1 MNAHKRA
8 FRARFSFRRIGG
20 RLLAAALLVGGILIG
35 TPDGVVAQDDPETR
49 FAETIRTAAGEA
61 FGDGAAADAV
71 AAAAEGVSATH
82 EGAWAVVGDLRGNLS
97 ADELQTLTAA
107 LQSQVGPPQR
117 GMRGA
122 RSGPPPMRGVRGSG
136 MRSGPGAGWV
146 DSLDLSDEQRQ
157 QVKVLRAEHRRRMQ
171 EMRRGFDRPPTAEQR
186 REAAARRAEMRT
198 EMRSVLTEEQWTELA
213 ALRAEQRASRRYARR
228 SSRNEALAL
237 TNEQIAA
244 FARAEAK
251 IRADA
256 GDPPLRFIQPGTR
269 HAEMRSA
276 VGDVLTDEQ
285 LALMD
290 LHHALMMSIRQ
301 NDNGAAGGG
310 MQRRGGLQNR

>member
-82 EGAWAVVGDLRGNLS
+82 EGAWAVVGDLRGKL
-97 ADELQTLTAA
+97 AVDELQALTAA
-107 LQSQVGPPQR
+107 LQPQAGPPPR
-117 GMRGA
+117 GMRGM
-122 RSGPPPMRGVRGSG
+122 RNGPPPMRGVQGPG
-136 MRSGPGAGWV
+136 MRGGPGAGWA

-157 QVKVLRAEHRRRMQ
+157 EVKALRAEHQRRMQ
-171 EMRRGFDRPPTAEQR
+171 EMRRRFDRPPTAEQR
-186 REAAARRAEMRT
+186 REAAARRAEMRA
-198 EMRSVLTEEQWTELA
+198 EMRSVLTEEQWAELA
-213 ALRAEQRASRRYARR
+213 ALRAERRASRRYARR

-237 TNEQIAA
+237 TDKQIAA
-244 FARAEAK
+244 FAQAEAK

-269 HAEMRSA
+269 HTEMRSA
-276 VGDVLTDEQ
+276 VADVLTDEQ

-290 LHHALMMSIRQ
+290 LHHALIMSIRQ
-301 NDNGAAGGG
+301 NDNGAGGRG
-310 MQRRGGLQNR
+310 MQRRGGPQNR

>member
-8 FRARFSFRRIGG
+8 LRARFPFRRTWS

-35 TPDGVVAQDDPETR
+35 TPDGVVAQEDPENR

-61 FGDGAAADAV
+61 FGDGAAGDAV
-71 AAAAEGVSATH
+71 AAAADGAPATH
-82 EGAWAVVGDLRGNLS
+82 EGAWAVVGDLRGKL
-97 ADELQTLTAA
+97 AVDELQALTAA
-107 LQSQVGPPQR
+107 LQSQIGSPPR
-117 GMRGA
+117 GMRGM
-122 RSGPPPMRGVRGSG
+122 RNGLPPMRGVRGPG
-136 MRSGPGAGWV
+136 MQGGPGAGWM

-157 QVKVLRAEHRRRMQ
+157 EVKALRAEHRRRMQ
-171 EMRRGFDRPPTAEQR
+171 EMRRSVDRPPTAEQR
-186 REAAARRAEMRT
+186 REAAARRAEMRA
-198 EMRSVLTEEQWTELA
+198 EMRSVLTEEQWAELA

-237 TNEQIAA
+237 TNEQTAA

-251 IRADA
+251 LRADA

-276 VGDVLTDEQ
+276 VADVLTDEQ

-301 NDNGAAGGG
+301 NDNGPGGRG
-310 MQRRGGLQNR
+310 MQRRGGRQNR

>member
-35 TPDGVVAQDDPETR
+35 TPDGVVAQEDPATR

-82 EGAWAVVGDLRGNLS
+82 EGAWAVVGNLRGEL
-97 ADELQTLTAA
+97 AVDELQALTAA
-107 LQSQVGPPQR
+107 LQSQVGSPPR
-117 GMRGA
+117 GMRNGL
-122 RSGPPPMRGVRGSG
+122 PPMRGVRGPG
-136 MRSGPGAGWV
+136 MQGGPGAGWV

-157 QVKVLRAEHRRRMQ
+157 QVKALRAEHQRRMQ
-171 EMRRGFDRPPTAEQR
+171 EMRRSFDRPPTAEQR

-237 TNEQIAA
+237 TDEQIAA
-244 FARAEAK
+244 FAQAEAK

-256 GDPPLRFIQPGTR
+256 GDPPLRFAQPGTR

-276 VGDVLTDEQ
+276 VADVLTDEQ

-301 NDNGAAGGG
+301 NDNGPGGRG
-310 MQRRGGLQNR
+310 MQRRGGRQNR

>member
-82 EGAWAVVGDLRGNLS
+82 EGAWAVVGDLRGKL
-97 ADELQTLTAA
+97 AVDELQALTAA
-107 LQSQVGPPQR
+107 LQPQAGPPPR
-117 GMRGA
+117 GMRGM
-122 RSGPPPMRGVRGSG
+122 RNGPPPMRGVQGPG
-136 MRSGPGAGWV
+136 MRGGPGAGWA

-157 QVKVLRAEHRRRMQ
+157 EVKALRAEHQRRMQ
-171 EMRRGFDRPPTAEQR
+171 EMRRRFDRPPTAEQR
-186 REAAARRAEMRT
+186 REAAARRAEMRA
-198 EMRSVLTEEQWTELA
+198 EMRSVLTEEQWAELA
-213 ALRAEQRASRRYARR
+213 ALRAERRASRRYARR

-237 TNEQIAA
+237 TDKQIAA
-244 FARAEAK
+244 FAQAEAK

-269 HAEMRSA
+269 HTEMRSA
-276 VGDVLTDEQ
+276 VADVLTDEQ

-290 LHHALMMSIRQ
+290 LHHALIMSIRQ
-301 NDNGAAGGG
+301 NDNGAGGRG
-310 MQRRGGLQNR
+310 MQRRGGRQNR